1 MVVDHRIMVE
11 IVDHRIPR
19 ITIFGMK
26 IPGIFYIDEILDNF
40 TFHLQIILN
49 ILSVMNTSEFYR
61 ISSSGEL
68 EKLNSFSEAVKA
80 LRDNGFVWFN
90 YEKASRED
98 LAELVEPLKIH
109 PLSLEDC
116 TDENQVP
123 KMDEFP
129 GYTFIVFNALCYDG
143 EELMSDEVDL
153 FIGENFVVT
162 VSGYSEAT
170 QFPIK
175 DIHSAIERNISAV
188 KRGPAWL
195 MHIIIDYIVDQMAD
209 VVEKAEAD
217 LDQAEEEILASPA
230 VFDPSRLIY
239 LRRNLLAL
247 RKILFHE
254 REILTKISRND
265 CEWVPE
271 KATVHYRDIF
281 DHLSNFLEMTESN
294 RDNVTSLMELYASML
309 NNQMAR
315 DSNQTN
321 ATVRRLTL
329 ITTIFMPLTLVA
341 GIFGMSEWTV
351 MTGGEV
357 NMRRSFL
364 LFAAMMVIIGAV
376 NFLLINWLE
385 RKDRKKPL

>member
-1 MVVDHRIMVE
+1 
-11 IVDHRIPR
+11 
-19 ITIFGMK
+19 
-26 IPGIFYIDEILDNF
+26 
-40 TFHLQIILN
+40 
-49 ILSVMNTSEFYR
+49 MNTPEFYR
-61 ISSSGEL
+61 IASSGDL
-68 EKLNSFSEAVKA
+68 EKLDSFSEAVKA
-80 LRDNGFVWFN
+80 LGDKGYVWFN
-90 YEKASRED
+90 YSKASREE
-98 LAELVEPLKIH
+98 LAELVESLKIH

-129 GYTFIVFNALCYDG
+129 GYTFLVFNALCYDG

-170 QFPIK
+170 QFPLK

-217 LDQAEEEILASPA
+217 LDKAEEEILASPA
-230 VFDPSRLIY
+230 IFDPSRLIY

-254 REILTKISRND
+254 REVLTKISRND

-321 ATVRRLTL
+321 ATVRRLTF

-351 MTGGEV
+351 MTGGEE
-357 NMRRSFL
+357 NIRRSFL
-364 LFAAMMVIIGAV
+364 IFAAIMAMIGLT
-376 NFLLINWLE
+376 NFLVIKWLE
-385 RKDRKKPL
+385 RRDWKKLL

>member
-1 MVVDHRIMVE
+1 
-11 IVDHRIPR
+11 
-19 ITIFGMK
+19 
-26 IPGIFYIDEILDNF
+26 
-40 TFHLQIILN
+40 
-49 ILSVMNTSEFYR
+49 MNTPEFYR
-61 ISSSGEL
+61 IASSGDL
-68 EKLNSFSEAVKA
+68 EKLDSFSEAVKA
-80 LRDNGFVWFN
+80 LGDKGYVWFN
-90 YEKASRED
+90 YSKASREE

-129 GYTFIVFNALCYDG
+129 GYTFLVFNALCYDG

-170 QFPIK
+170 QFPLK

-217 LDQAEEEILASPA
+217 LDKAEEEILASPA

-254 REILTKISRND
+254 REVLTKISRND

-321 ATVRRLTL
+321 ATVRRLTF

-351 MTGGEV
+351 MTGGED
-357 NMRRSFL
+357 NIRRSFL
-364 LFAAMMVIIGAV
+364 IFAAIMAMIGLT
-376 NFLLINWLE
+376 NFLVIKWLE
-385 RKDRKKPL
+385 RRDWKKLL

>member
-1 MVVDHRIMVE
+1 M
-11 IVDHRIPR
+11 
-19 ITIFGMK
+19 
-26 IPGIFYIDEILDNF
+26 
-40 TFHLQIILN
+40 
-49 ILSVMNTSEFYR
+49 STSEFYR
-61 ISSSGEL
+61 ISTSGDI
-68 EKLNSFSEAVKA
+68 EKLDSFSEAVKA
-80 LRDNGFVWFN
+80 LSDNGYVWFN
-90 YEKASRED
+90 YGKASRED

-153 FIGENFVVT
+153 FIGENFVVS

-175 DIHSAIERNISAV
+175 GIQAAIERNIAAV

-195 MHIIIDYIVDQMAD
+195 MHIILDYIVDQMAD

-230 VFDPSRLIY
+230 VFDSSRLIY
-239 LRRNLLAL
+239 MRRNLLAL

-294 RDNVTSLMELYASML
+294 RDNVGSLMELYASML

-321 ATVRRLTL
+321 ATVRRLTF

-351 MTGGEV
+351 MTGGAD
-357 NMRRSFL
+357 NIRHSFL
-364 LFAAMMVIIGAV
+364 IFAAIMAIIGLT
-376 NFLLINWLE
+376 NFLVIQWLE
-385 RKDRKKPL
+385 RKDWKKPL

>member
-1 MVVDHRIMVE
+1 M
-11 IVDHRIPR
+11 
-19 ITIFGMK
+19 
-26 IPGIFYIDEILDNF
+26 
-40 TFHLQIILN
+40 
-49 ILSVMNTSEFYR
+49 STSEFYR
-61 ISSSGEL
+61 VSSSGEL
-68 EKLNSFSEAVKA
+68 EKLGSFSEAVNA
-80 LRDNGFVWFN
+80 LRDSGFVWLD
-90 YEKASRED
+90 YRKASRDD
-98 LAELVEPLKIH
+98 LAELIEPLKIH

-129 GYTFIVFNALCYDG
+129 GYTFIVFNALHYDR
-143 EELMSDEVDL
+143 EELLSDEVDL

-162 VSGYSEAT
+162 VSGYSET
-170 QFPIK
+170 SQSPLK
-175 DIHSAIERNISAV
+175 DIHSAIGRNISAV

-195 MHIIIDYIVDQMAD
+195 MHIILDYIVDQMAD

-294 RDNVTSLMELYASML
+294 RDNVNSLMELYASML

-376 NFLLINWLE
+376 NFFFINWLE
-385 RKDRKKPL
+385 RKDRRKPL

>member
-1 MVVDHRIMVE
+1 MNNLAD
-11 IVDHRIPR
+11 
-19 ITIFGMK
+19 
-26 IPGIFYIDEILDNF
+26 
-40 TFHLQIILN
+40 
-49 ILSVMNTSEFYR
+49 MNTSEFYR
-61 ISSSGEL
+61 ISSSGEI
-68 EKLNSFSEAVKA
+68 EKLDSFSEAVKA
-80 LRDNGFVWFN
+80 LSDKGYVWFN
-90 YEKASRED
+90 YVKASRED

-129 GYTFIVFNALCYDG
+129 GYTFIVFNALRYDR
-143 EELMSDEVDL
+143 EELLSDEVDI

-175 DIHSAIERNISAV
+175 GIQSAIERNISAV

-195 MHIIIDYIVDQMAD
+195 MHIILDYIVDQMAD

-217 LDQAEEEILASPA
+217 LDQAEEDILASSA
-230 VFDPSRLIY
+230 VFDPSKLIY
-239 LRRNLLAL
+239 MRRNLLAL

-254 REILTKISRND
+254 REVLTKISRND

-294 RDNVTSLMELYASML
+294 RDNVSSLMELYASML

-321 ATVRRLTL
+321 STVRRLTM

-351 MTGGEV
+351 MTGGTD
-357 NMRRSFL
+357 NIRYSFL
-364 LFAAMMVIIGAV
+364 IFAAVMAIIGLS
-376 NFLLINWLE
+376 NFLLIRWLE
-385 RKDRKKPL
+385 RKDWKKPL

>member
-1 MVVDHRIMVE
+1 
-11 IVDHRIPR
+11 
-19 ITIFGMK
+19 
-26 IPGIFYIDEILDNF
+26 
-40 TFHLQIILN
+40 
-49 ILSVMNTSEFYR
+49 
-61 ISSSGEL
+61 
-68 EKLNSFSEAVKA
+68 
-80 LRDNGFVWFN
+80 
-90 YEKASRED
+90 
-98 LAELVEPLKIH
+98 
-109 PLSLEDC
+109 
-116 TDENQVP
+116 
-123 KMDEFP
+123 
-129 GYTFIVFNALCYDG
+129 
-143 EELMSDEVDL
+143 MSDEVDL
-153 FIGENFVVT
+153 FIGENFIVS
-162 VSGYSEAT
+162 VSGYSESS

-175 DIHSAIERNISAV
+175 GIQSAIERNISAV

-195 MHIIIDYIVDQMAD
+195 MHIILDYVVDQMAD

-217 LDQAEEEILASPA
+217 LDRAEEEILASPA

-315 DSNQTN
+315 ASNQTN
-321 ATVRRLTL
+321 ATVRRLTF
-329 ITTIFMPLTLVA
+329 ITTIFMPLTLIA

-351 MTGGEV
+351 ITGGEEHI
-357 NMRRSFL
+357 RPSFL
-364 LFAAMMVIIGAV
+364 IFAGAMVLIGVI
-376 NFLLINWLE
+376 NFLFINWLE
-385 RKDRKKPL
+385 RRGRKKPL

>member
-1 MVVDHRIMVE
+1 
-11 IVDHRIPR
+11 
-19 ITIFGMK
+19 
-26 IPGIFYIDEILDNF
+26 
-40 TFHLQIILN
+40 
-49 ILSVMNTSEFYR
+49 MNTPEFYR
-61 ISSSGEL
+61 IASSGDL
-68 EKLNSFSEAVKA
+68 EKLDSFSEAVKA
-80 LRDNGFVWFN
+80 LGDKGYVWFN
-90 YEKASRED
+90 YSKASREE

-129 GYTFIVFNALCYDG
+129 GYTFLVFNALCYDG

-170 QFPIK
+170 QFPLK

-217 LDQAEEEILASPA
+217 LDKAEEEILASPA
-230 VFDPSRLIY
+230 IFDPSRLIY

-254 REILTKISRND
+254 REVLTKISRND

-321 ATVRRLTL
+321 ATVRRLTF

-351 MTGGEV
+351 MTGGEE
-357 NMRRSFL
+357 NIRRSFL
-364 LFAAMMVIIGAV
+364 IFAAIMAMIGLT
-376 NFLLINWLE
+376 NFLVIKWLE
-385 RKDRKKPL
+385 RRDWKKLL

>member
-1 MVVDHRIMVE
+1 
-11 IVDHRIPR
+11 
-19 ITIFGMK
+19 
-26 IPGIFYIDEILDNF
+26 
-40 TFHLQIILN
+40 
-49 ILSVMNTSEFYR
+49 MNTSEFYR
-61 ISSSGEL
+61 ISSSGEF
-68 EKLNSFSEAVKA
+68 EKLNSFGEAVKTI
-80 LRDNGFVWFN
+80 RDNGYVWFN
-90 YEKASRED
+90 YVKASREN

-129 GYTFIVFNALCYDG
+129 AYTFIVFNAIRYDQ

-162 VSGYSEAT
+162 VSGYSDAT
-170 QFPIK
+170 QFPMK
-175 DIHSAIERNISAV
+175 GIHSAIERNISAV

-195 MHIIIDYIVDQMAD
+195 MHIVLDYIVDQMAD

-254 REILTKISRND
+254 REILNKISRND

-321 ATVRRLTL
+321 SAVRRLTF

-351 MTGGEV
+351 MTGGEE
-357 NMRRSFL
+357 NIRPSFL
-364 LFAAMMVIIGAV
+364 IFAAIITFVGLT
-376 NFLLINWLE
+376 NFLVIRWLE
-385 RKDRKKPL
+385 RRDWKKLL